1 MFSFNRDVGID
12 LGTANTLVYLK
23 GKGVV
28 SSEPSVVAI
37 EKDTGRVMAVGN
49 DAKLMIGRVPGHIS
63 VIRPMSDGVIAD
75 FDTTTVMLRHFI
87 NVAVQNQGFLRMRP
101 RIMICVP
108 SGITEVEKRAVEDAA
123 IQAGAKEAFTI
134 EETMAAAIGAGL
146 LIHEALGSMI
156 VDIGGGTT
164 EVAIMS
170 LGGVVV
176 SRSIRVGGDKMDRA
190 IMNLVKQRYNVLI
203 GERTAETV
211 KIKIGSAMMDD
222 SNRDKI
228 AAIRGR
234 DLVSGLPKTL
244 DISAQ
249 EVCGALAESTR
260 AILDAIK
267 STLEK
272 CPPEL
277 ASDIINNGIAMTG
290 GGSMLYNLDK
300 LISQETGIPVIVAEN
315 ALESV
320 VLGTGK
326 ALEHLHLFEK
336 K

>member
-1 MFSFNRDVGID
+1 MFSFNRDMGID

-146 LIHEALGSMI
+146 PIHEALGSMI

-277 ASDIINNGIAMTG
+277 ASDIINHGIAMTG